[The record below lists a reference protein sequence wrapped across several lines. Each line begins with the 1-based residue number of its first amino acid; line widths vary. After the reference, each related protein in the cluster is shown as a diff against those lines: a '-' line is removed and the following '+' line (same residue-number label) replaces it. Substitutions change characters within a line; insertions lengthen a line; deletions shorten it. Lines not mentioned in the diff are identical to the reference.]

1 MSVATLS
8 LRPLGKALGTEV
20 VGVDVSRPFDA
31 ATLEWV
37 ERAFAEHPV
46 LVFRNQRLGPE
57 ELAAF
62 GAQFGRPQP
71 HILEQYRHPDRV
83 DVSYITNVDKNGGV
97 DRFGVIRASTWHTD
111 ETYEDALPRLA
122 ILHALEVPSAKG
134 GTMFAD
140 MRAAY
145 DGLSEPMRRRLEG
158 LVGLHGR
165 TNGPDAVKLYGEA
178 YVRTTEKERPERRHP
193 AVRKHPVTG
202 RQVLFVN
209 PTHTH
214 GFEGLSADDG
224 VRLVEE
230 LRDHATQ
237 ERFVY
242 YHNWRVGDVLMWDEI
257 ATMHRGAGD
266 ARPEERR
273 VMLRTIVHPF

>member
-1 MSVATLS
+1 MRQSPS
-8 LRPLGKALGTEV
+8 LQPLGKALGTEV
-20 VGVDVSRPFDA
+20 VGLDLSRKLEPDA
-31 ATLEWV
+31 LDWV

-46 LVFRNQRLGPE
+46 LVWRNQRLGAD

-71 HILEQYRHPDRV
+71 HVLAQYRHEARS

-111 ETYEDALPRLA
+111 ETYEEALPRLA
-122 ILHALEVPSAKG
+122 ILHALEVPAAGG

-145 DGLSEPMRRRLEG
+145 DGLPEPTRRRLDG

-165 TNGPDAVKLYGEA
+165 TDGPDAVKLYGEA
-178 YVRTTEKERPERRHP
+178 YARAAATRPERRHP
-193 AVRKHPVTG
+193 AVKNHPVTG
-202 RQVLFVN
+202 RRVLFVN

-214 GFEGLSADDG
+214 GFVGLPADEAL
-224 VRLVEE
+224 RLIEE

-242 YHNWRVGDVLMWDEI
+242 YHAWRVGDVLMWDEI
-257 ATMHRGAGD
+257 ATMHRGAAD

-273 VMLRTIVHPF
+273 VMLRTIVHPHER